1 MCYVVIMPGNIFLHP
16 LFHLC
21 PIAVRKGNRSTS
33 NPHPIY
39 NFLSYHRL
47 SSPYSAF
54 VSTISYVS
62 LPKNSN
68 EALSH
73 PGWQQAMVDE
83 MAALHSTST

>member
-1 MCYVVIMPGNIFLHP
+1 MTPSSKTSALSSPDDLPIVIQ
-16 LFHLC
+16 
-21 PIAVRKGNRSTS
+21 KGTQSPR

-39 NFLSYHRL
+39 NFPTYHHL

-54 VSTISYVS
+54 ISTLSSVS
-62 LPKNSN
+62 LPKAVP

-73 PGWQQAMVDE
+73 VGWKQAMVKE

>member
-1 MCYVVIMPGNIFLHP
+1 MKPSSKTKAMSYPDDLPIVIQ
-16 LFHLC
+16 
-21 PIAVRKGNRSTS
+21 KGTRSPR

-39 NFLSYHRL
+39 NFLTYHHS

-54 VSTISYVS
+54 ISTLSSVS
-62 LPKNSN
+62 LPKTVP

-73 PGWQQAMVDE
+73 VGWKQAMVEE